1 MKDGIEILRMAR
13 DGELK
18 PKTILKTKHIKEYFD
33 DRDYDYY
40 IYYGDNQFHRCN
52 ENGKLGSKF
61 QNRFLNY
68 EVLKKEFELIEP
80 KEIKNIEEK
89 YFDDGFYTPEERLN
103 VCMNKLDE
111 LIDEVNKLKKGE

>member
-18 PKTILKTKHIKEYFD
+18 PKTILKTKHIGDYFD
-33 DRDYDYY
+33 DYRDYDYY
-40 IYYGDNQFHRCN
+40 IYYGDTQFHRCN

-68 EVLKKEFELIEP
+68 EVLNKKFELIEP
-80 KEIKNIEEK
+80 KKIEKCNEEEK
-89 YFDDGFYTPEERLN
+89 
-103 VCMNKLDE
+103 
-111 LIDEVNKLKKGE
+111 